1 MGNRKSLAYSA
12 AGCYGKSMFCTILG
26 GGVSGLST
34 GIRLLERGLEVRL
47 VAEKMSPETVSDTAA
62 AWWYPFLVE
71 PLIKTNRW
79 SSESFREFI
88 RLMEQEGLE
97 FITMRMGREYLKQ
110 PCRSPGWSE
119 SIDHFRILE
128 EHEVVDGYSFG
139 WEIEAPVI
147 EMAHYMPWLKSR
159 FKSLGGTIETRKLSS
174 FNELESELIVN
185 CSGLGAREICQDE
198 EVVPVRGQ
206 VVYIRQDP
214 GFGRYDQRPE
224 SLIYTIPRRDVT
236 VLGGTAQ
243 KGDWTMEIREDDEEY
258 ILKKCESLWPELDRS
273 NIVGRAVGLRPS
285 RTEVRLEKEHVG
297 DKVIVHNYGH
307 GGAGVTLSWGC
318 AGEVARLMGR

>member
-1 MGNRKSLAYSA
+1 MS
-12 AGCYGKSMFCTILG
+12 CTVLG

-34 GIRLLERGLEVRL
+34 GIRLLEMGLEVRL
-47 VAEKMSPETVSDTAA
+47 VAERLSPETVSDTAA

-79 SSESFREFI
+79 SSESFVEFV
-88 RLMEQEGLE
+88 RLMEEEGLE
-97 FITMRMGREYLKQ
+97 FITMRAGREYLKR

-119 SIDHFRILE
+119 SINHFRILE
-128 EHEVVDGYSFG
+128 KSEIIGGYSFG

-147 EMAHYMPWLKSR
+147 EMSHYMPWLKSK
-159 FKSLGGTIETRKLSS
+159 FELLGGSIETRKISD
-174 FNELESELIVN
+174 FDELESELIVN
-185 CSGLGAREICQDE
+185 CSGLGAREICHDE

-206 VVYIRQDP
+206 VVYIKQDP

-243 KGDWTMEIREDDEEY
+243 KGDWTMEIREEDEED
-258 ILKKCESLWPELDRS
+258 ILKKCESLWPELDRA

-297 DKVIVHNYGH
+297 DKVVVHNYGH

-318 AGEVARLMGR
+318 ADEVARLMGC

>member
-1 MGNRKSLAYSA
+1 MS
-12 AGCYGKSMFCTILG
+12 CTVLG

-34 GIRLLERGLEVRL
+34 GIRLLEMGLEVRL
-47 VAEKMSPETVSDTAA
+47 VAERLSPETVSDTAA

-79 SSESFREFI
+79 SSESFVEFV
-88 RLMEQEGLE
+88 RLMEEEGLE
-97 FITMRMGREYLKQ
+97 FITMRAGREYLKR
-110 PCRSPGWSE
+110 PCRPPGWSE
-119 SIDHFRILE
+119 SINHFRILE
-128 EHEVVDGYSFG
+128 KSEIIGGYSFG

-147 EMAHYMPWLKSR
+147 EMSHYMPWLKSK
-159 FKSLGGTIETRKLSS
+159 FELLGGSIETRKISD
-174 FNELESELIVN
+174 FDELESELIVN
-185 CSGLGAREICQDE
+185 CSGLGAREICHDE

-206 VVYIRQDP
+206 VVYIKQDP

-243 KGDWTMEIREDDEEY
+243 KGDWTMEIREEDEED
-258 ILKKCESLWPELDRS
+258 ILKKCESLWPELDRA

-297 DKVIVHNYGH
+297 DKVVVHNYGH

-318 AGEVARLMGR
+318 ADEVARLTGC

>member
-1 MGNRKSLAYSA
+1 MS
-12 AGCYGKSMFCTILG
+12 CTVLG

-34 GIRLLERGLEVRL
+34 GIRLLEMGLEVRL
-47 VAEKMSPETVSDTAA
+47 VAERLSPETVSDTAA

-79 SSESFREFI
+79 SSESFVEFV
-88 RLMEQEGLE
+88 RLMEEEGLE
-97 FITMRMGREYLKQ
+97 FITMRAGREYLKR
-110 PCRSPGWSE
+110 PCRPPGWSE
-119 SIDHFRILE
+119 SINHFRILE
-128 EHEVVDGYSFG
+128 KSEIIGGYSFG

-147 EMAHYMPWLKSR
+147 EMSHYMPWLKSK
-159 FKSLGGTIETRKLSS
+159 FELLGGSIETRKISD
-174 FNELESELIVN
+174 FDELESELIVN
-185 CSGLGAREICQDE
+185 CSGLGAREICHDE

-206 VVYIRQDP
+206 VVYIKQDP

-243 KGDWTMEIREDDEEY
+243 KGDWTMEIREEDEED
-258 ILKKCESLWPELDRS
+258 ILKKCESLWPELDRA

-297 DKVIVHNYGH
+297 DKVVVHNYGH

-318 AGEVARLMGR
+318 ADEVARLMGC

>member
-1 MGNRKSLAYSA
+1 MS
-12 AGCYGKSMFCTILG
+12 CTVLG

-34 GIRLLERGLEVRL
+34 GIRLLEMGLEVRL
-47 VAEKMSPETVSDTAA
+47 VAERLSPETVSDTAA

-79 SSESFREFI
+79 SSESFVEFV
-88 RLMEQEGLE
+88 RLMEEEGLE
-97 FITMRMGREYLKQ
+97 FITMRAGREYLKR
-110 PCRSPGWSE
+110 PCRPPGWSE
-119 SIDHFRILE
+119 SINHFRILE
-128 EHEVVDGYSFG
+128 KSEIIEGYSFG

-147 EMAHYMPWLKSR
+147 EMSHYMPWLKSK
-159 FKSLGGTIETRKLSS
+159 FELLGGSIETRKISD
-174 FNELESELIVN
+174 FDELESDLIVN
-185 CSGLGAREICQDE
+185 CSGLGAREICHDE

-206 VVYIRQDP
+206 VVYIKQDP

-243 KGDWTMEIREDDEEY
+243 KGDWTMEIREEDEED
-258 ILKKCESLWPELDRS
+258 ILKKCESLWPELDRA

-297 DKVIVHNYGH
+297 DKVVVHNYGH

-318 AGEVARLMGR
+318 ADEVARLMGC

>member
-1 MGNRKSLAYSA
+1 MS
-12 AGCYGKSMFCTILG
+12 CTVLG

-34 GIRLLERGLEVRL
+34 GIRLLEMGLEVRL
-47 VAEKMSPETVSDTAA
+47 VAERLSPETVSDTAA

-79 SSESFREFI
+79 SSESFVEFV
-88 RLMEQEGLE
+88 RLMEEEGLE
-97 FITMRMGREYLKQ
+97 FITMRAGREYLKR
-110 PCRSPGWSE
+110 PCRPPGWSE
-119 SIDHFRILE
+119 SINHFRILE
-128 EHEVVDGYSFG
+128 KSEIIEGYSFG

-147 EMAHYMPWLKSR
+147 EMSHYMPWLKSK
-159 FKSLGGTIETRKLSS
+159 FELLGGSIETRKISD
-174 FNELESELIVN
+174 FDELESELIVN
-185 CSGLGAREICQDE
+185 CSGLGAREICHDE

-206 VVYIRQDP
+206 VVYIKQDP

-243 KGDWTMEIREDDEEY
+243 KGDWTMEIREEDEED
-258 ILKKCESLWPELDRS
+258 ILKKCESLWPELDRA

-297 DKVIVHNYGH
+297 DKVVVHNYGH

-318 AGEVARLMGR
+318 ADEVARLMGC

>member
-1 MGNRKSLAYSA
+1 MS
-12 AGCYGKSMFCTILG
+12 CTVLG

-34 GIRLLERGLEVRL
+34 GIRLLEMGLEVRL
-47 VAEKMSPETVSDTAA
+47 VAERLSPETVSDTAA

-79 SSESFREFI
+79 SSESFVEFV
-88 RLMEQEGLE
+88 RLMKEEGLE
-97 FITMRMGREYLKQ
+97 FITMRAGREYLKR
-110 PCRSPGWSE
+110 PCRPPGWSE
-119 SIDHFRILE
+119 SINHFRILE
-128 EHEVVDGYSFG
+128 KSEIIEGYSFG

-147 EMAHYMPWLKSR
+147 EMSHYMPWLKSK
-159 FKSLGGTIETRKLSS
+159 FELLGGSIETRKISD
-174 FNELESELIVN
+174 FDELESDLIVN
-185 CSGLGAREICQDE
+185 CSGLGAREICHDE

-206 VVYIRQDP
+206 VVYIKQDP

-243 KGDWTMEIREDDEEY
+243 KGDWTMEIREEDEED
-258 ILKKCESLWPELDRS
+258 ILKKCESLWPELDRA
-273 NIVGRAVGLRPS
+273 NIVSRAVGLRPS

-297 DKVIVHNYGH
+297 DKVVVHNYGH

-318 AGEVARLMGR
+318 ADEVARLMGC

>member
-1 MGNRKSLAYSA
+1 MY
-12 AGCYGKSMFCTILG
+12 CTVLG

-34 GIRLLERGLEVRL
+34 GIRLLEMGLEVRL
-47 VAEKMSPETVSDTAA
+47 VAERLSPETVSDTAA

-79 SSESFREFI
+79 SSESFVEFV
-88 RLMEQEGLE
+88 RLMGEEGLE
-97 FITMRMGREYLKQ
+97 FITMRVGREYLKQ
-110 PCRSPGWSE
+110 PCRAPGWSE
-119 SIDHFRILE
+119 SINHFRILE
-128 EHEVVDGYSFG
+128 KSEIIDGYTFG

-147 EMAHYMPWLKSR
+147 EMAHYMPWLRSK
-159 FKSLGGTIETRKLSS
+159 FELLGGSIETRKISD
-174 FNELESELIVN
+174 FDELESELIVN
-185 CSGLGAREICQDE
+185 CSGLGAREICRDE

-206 VVYIRQDP
+206 VVYIKQDP

-243 KGDWTMEIREDDEEY
+243 KGDWTMEIREEDEED
-258 ILKKCESLWPELDRS
+258 ILKKCESLWPEMDRA

-318 AGEVARLMGR
+318 ADEVARLIGC